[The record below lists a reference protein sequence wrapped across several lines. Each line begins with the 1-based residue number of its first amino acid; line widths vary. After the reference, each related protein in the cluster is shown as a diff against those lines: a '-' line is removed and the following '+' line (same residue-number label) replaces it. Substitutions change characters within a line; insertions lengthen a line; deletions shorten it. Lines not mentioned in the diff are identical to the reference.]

1 MAKPQM
7 KRGPKGKGKDA
18 GRKFKKKVS
27 ILNSENVE
35 YVDWK
40 DVNLLRRFVSDRAK
54 VRARRVTGNDV
65 QQQREIARAI
75 KNARE
80 MALIPYANRV
90 TTQRGGRGGRGDRPV
105 CPPRAPGSQHDR
117 LGAGRA
123 RRRLHRRHLGHGGDG
138 LGDGELA
145 SRRRRRAVRRLG
157 LDDRLEPVRPPLC
170 VVVGGN
176 HGDVPPGASRP
187 RALASAL
194 IIRIF

>member
-1 MAKPQM
+1 MAKTQA
-7 KRGPKGKGKDA
+7 KRSPKGKGKDA
-18 GRKFKKKVS
+18 GRKFKKKIS

-90 TTQRGGRGGRGDRPV
+90 TTQRGGRRGDRDGDDRRERRDRPE
-105 CPPRAPGSQHDR
+105 RDEAAAEAPE
-117 LGAGRA
+117 ATTEFT
-123 RRRLHRRHLGHGGDG
+123 G
-138 LGDGELA
+138 LDEGTVEAAATESTGGEL
-145 SRRRRRAVRRLG
+145 
-157 LDDRLEPVRPPLC
+157 
-170 VVVGGN
+170 
-176 HGDVPPGASRP
+176 
-187 RALASAL
+187 
-194 IIRIF
+194 

>member
-27 ILNSENVE
+27 ILNSEQIE

-65 QQQREIARAI
+65 QQQREVARAI

-90 TTQRGGRGGRGDRPV
+90 TTQRGGRGRGGDRDGDRRERPERSER
-105 CPPRAPGSQHDR
+105 PEGSEQSTAPAPEGTSEFEALDN
-117 LGAGRA
+117 APA
-123 RRRLHRRHLGHGGDG
+123 ETAASNGG
-138 LGDGELA
+138 EQ
-145 SRRRRRAVRRLG
+145 
-157 LDDRLEPVRPPLC
+157 
-170 VVVGGN
+170 
-176 HGDVPPGASRP
+176 
-187 RALASAL
+187 
-194 IIRIF
+194 